1 MPATTFV
8 NINCKKKPLRKTA
21 KQKRPHALRHV
32 SGRQTPRLNAKP
44 TALQRK
50 TDRPATPKGTYRN
63 AKRRLSHTAN
73 SPEKAV
79 SSCIPPPVCH
89 TQRAKIRHLAAST
102 HTQPATYAGAPHGGP
117 ICWQSQGPAC
127 ACHSCG
133 PCCKDLSTWFPIAA
147 MPTNIQPPE
156 TCKEASGGC
165 DIASCLRKSH
175 PSELLLDYP
184 LNHFGEV
191 ALLQA
196 VDRGGNVVGSIAR

>member
-50 TDRPATPKGTYRN
+50 TDRPATPNGTYRN

-79 SSCIPPPVCH
+79 SSGIPPPVCPALH
-89 TQRAKIRHLAAST
+89 AKTAALPPQRTHSQPLTLARPMAAPFAGKALGGHGNAIPAGFIVKIYPQCHGITKPQCQQSKLPLEACKPGFPGQRYRVRAQKNT
-102 HTQPATYAGAPHGGP
+102 PVRTAP
-117 ICWQSQGPAC
+117 
-127 ACHSCG
+127 
-133 PCCKDLSTWFPIAA
+133 
-147 MPTNIQPPE
+147 
-156 TCKEASGGC
+156 
-165 DIASCLRKSH
+165 
-175 PSELLLDYP
+175 
-184 LNHFGEV
+184 
-191 ALLQA
+191 
-196 VDRGGNVVGSIAR
+196 